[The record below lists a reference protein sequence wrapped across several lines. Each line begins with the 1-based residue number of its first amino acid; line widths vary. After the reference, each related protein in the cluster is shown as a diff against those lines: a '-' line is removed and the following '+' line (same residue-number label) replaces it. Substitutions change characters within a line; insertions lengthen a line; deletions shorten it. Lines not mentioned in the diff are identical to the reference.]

1 MNVVNNKNDRET
13 KLSYSLF
20 LKIIFIGQFLDSILS
35 SHMFW
40 LATVFQY
47 NLK

>member
-1 MNVVNNKNDRET
+1 
-13 KLSYSLF
+13 
-20 LKIIFIGQFLDSILS
+20 LDSILS

-47 NLK
+47 NLKWKKKR